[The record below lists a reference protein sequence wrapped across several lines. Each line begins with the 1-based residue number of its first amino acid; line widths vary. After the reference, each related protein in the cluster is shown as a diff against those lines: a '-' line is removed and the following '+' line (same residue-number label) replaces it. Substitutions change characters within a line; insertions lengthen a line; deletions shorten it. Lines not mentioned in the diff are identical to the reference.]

1 MRVMSFMMLGPMMQA
16 LSPSSSSPFFFLSS
30 FFEQQPPMVGYCE
43 RGGWEGRRERRIEA
57 GREGR
62 RESMGDADWPCAD
75 ANRYLRHGRVG

>member
-62 RESMGDADWPCAD
+62 REPIDLRRRKD
-75 ANRYLRHGRVG
+75 LRHGRVG